1 MRLPIKPRPKSL
13 AISHW
18 AEVEPFLE
26 NTRAVLIHRPRYV
39 SVHQISKKYAPHLAV
54 ETWCGTTYTGTKKF
68 TFLDRIPK
76 GRLLCER
83 CEVNAFAHEQPSA
96 ESIMKK
102 HVHLGRVIAQQT
114 CCHTV
119 KEHP

>member
-1 MRLPIKPRPKSL
+1 MLIPIKPKPKSL

-18 AEVEPFLE
+18 TEVEPFIE
-26 NTRAVLIHRPRYV
+26 NTRAVLIHRPRHV
-39 SVHQISKKYAPHLAV
+39 AVHRISKKYAPHLAV

-83 CEVNAFAHEQPSA
+83 CEVAAFARDLPTA

-102 HVHLGRVIAQQT
+102 HVHLGRVVAQQT
-114 CCHTV
+114 CCST
-119 KEHP
+119 KEPTP